1 MQWLPWAEYWYNT
14 NFHVSTGSTP
24 FHTVYGRSPPNLS
37 RFLPGEVKVEVVR
50 LELQDRD
57 EALRQ
62 LKYHLTKAQAQMK
75 IQADKKR
82 VDRMFDVGEWVF

>member
-1 MQWLPWAEYWYNT
+1 M
-14 NFHVSTGSTP
+14 
-24 FHTVYGRSPPNLS
+24 S
-37 RFLPGEVKVEVVR
+37 RFLPREVKVEAVR